1 MKRLFAPTLIIAA
14 LSLGACGSDGDVST
28 ADAADTTAA
37 ETADA
42 TSPTTAETE
51 TETASGKDG
60 PVDRVTR
67 LWIKPN
73 LVDCV
78 GEAPQKCMQVAEAEG
93 VRQRALLGVRDEVA
107 EVQGEGSVRQESQ
120 YLFGDGRHEVRHGGD
135 RALCLGKDLSDT
147 RHTS

>member
-93 VRQRALLGVRDEVA
+93 GEFFYFYDQIGGFTFEEGTTYVLDVQVEEVPDPPA
-107 EVQGEGSVRQESQ
+107 DASSLRYTLVDLVEES
-120 YLFGDGRHEVRHGGD
+120 
-135 RALCLGKDLSDT
+135 
-147 RHTS
+147 